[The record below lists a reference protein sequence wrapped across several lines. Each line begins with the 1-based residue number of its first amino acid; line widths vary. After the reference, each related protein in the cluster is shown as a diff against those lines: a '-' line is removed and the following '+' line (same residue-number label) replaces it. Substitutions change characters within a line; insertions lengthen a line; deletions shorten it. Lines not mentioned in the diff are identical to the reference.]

1 MDHTR
6 TNDGR
11 AQGDGP
17 EEPEENDGPEQG
29 GRPGPHHEPAPDG
42 KPGAGDERGADDER
56 GAGVLPGPGFRPGV
70 PPAAAAPRSRLR
82 RWARRTALTCAGLLV
97 AVTAASFAYN
107 AVTSGRA
114 APPPGLTYVEAAGIH
129 TRYEA
134 WGTQGTPVVL
144 VHGAFESADTWSR
157 LAPLLARDHRVYALD
172 LTGSGYS
179 ERSGPYTVDHLTR
192 QLLGFLDAMRLGGA
206 PGERPVLVGHS
217 SGAAMVAEAALRA
230 PGWIGGVML
239 LDGDALDTGAGPPPG
254 LRYVLIDP
262 YRTTLLRLGLG
273 SDWLIRRVYNAQCG
287 PGCPRLEGAELD
299 RWRRPLR
306 VAGAEGALWSMLGEG
321 VPGMSAERLTGLR
334 RVDLPK
340 AAVFG
345 EGDDVF
351 SARTPAETAERIGA
365 PAPTLIPGARHLTM
379 ISSPDAVAAAV
390 ERLAGRTAR

>member
-6 TNDGR
+6 TNDESEPDTGPRALPADGR
-11 AQGDGP
+11 VPAADERP
-17 EEPEENDGPEQG
+17 PSADARDPSADPSP
-29 GRPGPHHEPAPDG
+29 RTPPGPVRA
-42 KPGAGDERGADDER
+42 R
-56 GAGVLPGPGFRPGV
+56 
-70 PPAAAAPRSRLR
+70 PRSRPRPRLR
-82 RWARRTALTCAGLLV
+82 RWVRRTALVCAALLV
-97 AVTAASFAYN
+97 AVTGASFTYN
-107 AVTSGRA
+107 AFTSDRA

-129 TRYEA
+129 TRYER
-134 WGTQGTPVVL
+134 WGATGSPVVL

-192 QLLGFLDAMRLGGA
+192 QLLGFLDAVRLGG

-230 PGWIGGVML
+230 PGRIGGVML

-254 LRYVLIDP
+254 LSRVLIDP
-262 YRTTLLRLGLG
+262 YRTTLLRIGLG
-273 SDWLIRRVYNAQCG
+273 SDWLIRRMYDSQCG
-287 PGCPRLEGAELD
+287 PGCPRLDDAGLD

-321 VPGMSAERLTGLR
+321 VPGMSADRLAGLR
-334 RVDLPK
+334 RLDLPK

-345 EGDDVF
+345 ERDDVF
-351 SARTPAETAERIGA
+351 GPRTPAETAERIGA

-390 ERLAGRTAR
+390 RALAGRTAR